1 MNGLQWRETQEDQTT
16 RGVRA
21 VTLQGPFAAQRS
33 VSLASRGIAIEKGE
47 QFYMENIMNMKKT
60 LALWLLAA
68 SLVAGIAT
76 AGYAQN
82 KTTTLDGNSAP
93 ATADQRAT
101 DATVLAG
108 CLGRGSGAD
117 QYALRGP
124 RVQWWELKS
133 DSVNLRVFLDEE
145 VRVAVVKSPENG
157 GTLTVTDLA
166 IVSPSCTSQ

>member
-1 MNGLQWRETQEDQTT
+1 MGCSGERRKKIKRHEESA
-16 RGVRA
+16 RSHSKA
-21 VTLQGPFAAQRS
+21 HFAAQRS